1 MVAMFTNPIGSYA
14 RFPPV
19 SCLWG
24 SATGKRGAQLYEALS
39 QHRTASIRAISGN
52 RAEQIGYYRWLRND
66 DVTLDEVVES
76 PGVDCQGHLV
86 L

>member
-1 MVAMFTNPIGSYA
+1 
-14 RFPPV
+14 
-19 SCLWG
+19 
-24 SATGKRGAQLYEALS
+24 LS

-52 RAEQIGYYRWLRND
+52 RAEQMGYYRWLRND